1 MCECILWSGLAV
13 WKITCGAMA
22 PVGPNV
28 ATPMH
33 MTNAEV
39 KDRTIDICGAKK
51 KDPMDLLCYAIL
63 HYIYNLYI

>member
-1 MCECILWSGLAV
+1 
-13 WKITCGAMA
+13 MA